1 MILKNK
7 NYFLI
12 NKNEYEDIFKND
24 KKGVYL
30 YHFIYVKYL
39 ENDNVYMVGDIKQS
53 IYRFR
58 NANPL
63 IFKNKYD
70 KYSMEDGG
78 VKIDLLKNFR
88 SREEVLFNIN
98 EIFARLM
105 TKELGGINYKES
117 HAMIFGNEAYVTLGA
132 NNNNNYMDI
141 YTYNNGDKRYSND
154 EIEAFI
160 IANDIKKKID
170 KAYEVYDF
178 DLEKNRNA
186 TYSWW
191 NAVSS

>member
-1 MILKNK
+1 MNIKDTSDLQ
-7 NYFLI
+7 
-12 NKNEYEDIFKND
+12 ET
-24 KKGVYL
+24 
-30 YHFIYVKYL
+30 FIKYL

-132 NNNNNYMDI
+132 NNNNNYMV
-141 YTYNNGDKRYSND
+141 
-154 EIEAFI
+154 FI
-160 IANDIKKKID
+160 LIIMVIRGIK
-170 KAYEVYDF
+170 
-178 DLEKNRNA
+178 
-186 TYSWW
+186 
-191 NAVSS
+191 